1 MSPEGVVTEIIVSV
15 LAMSRLFVFEVTKV
29 TYSPLV
35 QYMSIMRLGS
45 SEESPSFL
53 PCFGF
58 LVFARL

>member
-1 MSPEGVVTEIIVSV
+1 MSAEGGCDRDYCLCARNEQTF
-15 LAMSRLFVFEVTKV
+15 RFEECV

-35 QYMSIMRLGS
+35 PYMFMMRLGLLRNALLI
-45 SEESPSFL
+45 L